1 MASPLS
7 VRSTLWTGWPP
18 TISQP
23 FCAARVMALLS
34 ISSSFTL
41 MTWESVATDAHCDR
55 LPSMT
60 VCAALQRRTARGSYE
75 REGARET
82 DMPDYSKGLQPR
94 DSGRSAGRKPL
105 GDWRPSTPDTL
116 PTGIDCSNCWRTAS
130 SASSFIGRPRIAL
143 QSNHAGPSTH
153 CGSGTCSEG

>member
-1 MASPLS
+1 
-7 VRSTLWTGWPP
+7 
-18 TISQP
+18 
-23 FCAARVMALLS
+23 MALLS

-60 VCAALQRRTARGSYE
+60 VCAALQMRTARGSYE
-75 REGARET
+75 REGAREA

-130 SASSFIGRPRIAL
+130 SASSTPPDL
-143 QSNHAGPSTH
+143 LPVP
-153 CGSGTCSEG
+153 